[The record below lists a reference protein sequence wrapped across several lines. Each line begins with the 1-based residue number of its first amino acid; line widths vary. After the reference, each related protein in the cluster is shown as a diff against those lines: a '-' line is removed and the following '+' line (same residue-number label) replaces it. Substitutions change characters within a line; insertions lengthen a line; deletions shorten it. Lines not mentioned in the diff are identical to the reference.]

1 MLSLSHF
8 SSIFKGASELGSLVE
23 VCVKMIKKLIFG
35 AIKNNVLNYD
45 EFEFLVCNVIHIVN
59 RRPIAFK
66 EALRENSIDVP
77 EPLTPEILL
86 RGHELS
92 SLNLIPELHPVAF
105 DDDFISDIP
114 SNVKNNSLKFCKIRK
129 RL

>member
-1 MLSLSHF
+1 
-8 SSIFKGASELGSLVE
+8 
-23 VCVKMIKKLIFG
+23 MIKKLIFG

-66 EALRENSIDVP
+66 EALRENSVDVP

-92 SLNLIPELHPVAF
+92 S
-105 DDDFISDIP
+105 
-114 SNVKNNSLKFCKIRK
+114 
-129 RL
+129 